1 MAIER
6 AEAKIFDPNDR
17 AHRFKLWVRLGTS
30 DGAFYH
36 FYWRRLAI
44 FLGVSAVAAWLLG
57 AAAIWSLLRYQRGW
71 ESAPYWQVAFMP
83 VRMDTFRLS
92 LGRFYAARGVAEI
105 EGKNYLA
112 GRELLLAG
120 LRHARTDLTV
130 RRTVATQ
137 LAQIF
142 GLPQRAIDVLADGLP
157 YDPDLDYLVLTFG
170 WMREARQ
177 LTRILELTRRML
189 PVVPDGNL
197 AHQFIAL
204 QEAMV
209 HFDYGRFGEAE
220 EVINAWGLQN
230 SLEGQIVLA
239 RCEWE
244 RGREDAALQRLE
256 REIGRFGKRDELYA
270 ELVRLNRRA
279 GKYEPARRFALLRQF
294 NDPRSAG
301 PRLDLLQGYIDTN
314 EQAAREREVTSYL
327 AMFGGDQLAIL
338 MLARFAAQ
346 IGDEPLL
353 ERVMALAQEKGYRVE
368 AVRMFQGLSAV
379 LAGNYP
385 RALEIL
391 LPPERPA
398 RPAPAPVAAKVPAGE
413 GAKAGEGTKAGAATA
428 GDAAEAP
435 APVVPRPPLWA
446 GLRAAALFG
455 AGQRLEGATELKQLA
470 DRFPPLGWEGL
481 LVAREVRRAGGAAAA
496 LPLLRRICE
505 IDSLNEDSRAELVR
519 FELEAGDRAALT
531 AALEKV
537 LTQARPPRAL
547 LEEVLLRLQRPADN
561 ELIARLRSALQSSA
575 ATP

>member
-1 MAIER
+1 M
-6 AEAKIFDPNDR
+6 
-17 AHRFKLWVRLGTS
+17 
-30 DGAFYH
+30 
-36 FYWRRLAI
+36 
-44 FLGVSAVAAWLLG
+44 
-57 AAAIWSLLRYQRGW
+57 
-71 ESAPYWQVAFMP
+71 
-83 VRMDTFRLS
+83 
-92 LGRFYAARGVAEI
+92 
-105 EGKNYLA
+105 
-112 GRELLLAG
+112 
-120 LRHARTDLTV
+120 
-130 RRTVATQ
+130 
-137 LAQIF
+137 
-142 GLPQRAIDVLADGLP
+142 
-157 YDPDLDYLVLTFG
+157 
-170 WMREARQ
+170 
-177 LTRILELTRRML
+177 
-189 PVVPDGNL
+189 
-197 AHQFIAL
+197 
-204 QEAMV
+204 
-209 HFDYGRFGEAE
+209 
-220 EVINAWGLQN
+220 INAWGLQN

-279 GKYEPARRFALLRQF
+279 GRYEPARRFALLRQF

-327 AMFGGDQLAIL
+327 AMFGGDQVAIL

-398 RPAPAPVAAKVPAGE
+398 RPAPAPAAPKAAPA
-413 GAKAGEGTKAGAATA
+413 AGSETA
-428 GDAAEAP
+428 GTGTAPTAEAESP

-455 AGQRLEGATELKQLA
+455 AGQRLEGTTELKQLA

-496 LPLLRRICE
+496 VPLLRRICE

-519 FELEAGDRAALT
+519 FELEAGDRAALA

-537 LTQARPPRAL
+537 LAQARPPRAL
-547 LEEVLLRLQRPADN
+547 LEEVLLRLQPPADN
-561 ELIARLRSALQSSA
+561 ELIARLRTALQSSP

>member
-30 DGAFYH
+30 EGAFFH
-36 FYWRRLAI
+36 FYWRRLAV

-71 ESAPYWQVAFMP
+71 DEAPYWQVAFMP
-83 VRMDTFRLS
+83 VRMDSFRLS

-105 EGKNYLA
+105 ERKNYLA
-112 GRELLLAG
+112 GREFLLAG

-142 GLPQRAIDVLADGLP
+142 GLPQRAIDVLADGLT

-177 LTRILELTRRML
+177 LTRILELARRML
-189 PVVPDGNL
+189 PATPDATL
-197 AHQFIAL
+197 KHQFIAL

-220 EVINAWGLQN
+220 QVINAWGLQN

-244 RGREDAALQRLE
+244 RGKEDAALQRLE
-256 REIGRFGKRDELYA
+256 REISRFGKRDELYA

-279 GKYEPARRFALLRQF
+279 GRYEPARRFALLRQF

-314 EQAAREREVTSYL
+314 EQAAREREVASYL
-327 AMFGGDQLAIL
+327 AMFGGDQVAVL

-353 ERVMALAQEKGYRVE
+353 ERVMALAQAKGYRVE

-398 RPAPAPVAAKVPAGE
+398 RPAPAPVAAKGGNGEAANPA
-413 GAKAGEGTKAGAATA
+413 AGA
-428 GDAAEAP
+428 DAAETP
-435 APVVPRPPLWA
+435 APVVPRPPLWS
-446 GLRAAALFG
+446 GLRAAALYG
-455 AGQRLEGATELKQLA
+455 AGQRLEGGTELKQLI

-496 LPLLRRICE
+496 VPLLRRICE
-505 IDSLNEDSRAELVR
+505 IDSLNEDARAELVR
-519 FELEAGDRAALT
+519 FELEAGDRAALA

-537 LTQARPPRAL
+537 LAQARPPRAL
-547 LEEVLLRLQRPADN
+547 LEEVLLRLQPPGDDA
-561 ELIARLRSALQSSA
+561 LITRLRAALQASA
-575 ATP
+575 AAP

>member
-1 MAIER
+1 MTIER
-6 AEAKIFDPNDR
+6 VEAKIFDPNDR
-17 AHRFKLWVRLGTS
+17 AHRFKLWVRLATSEGT
-30 DGAFYH
+30 FHH
-36 FYWRRLAI
+36 FYWRRLAV
-44 FLGVSAVAAWLLG
+44 FLGGAAVAAWLLG
-57 AAAIWSLLRYQRGW
+57 AAVIWSLLRYQRGW
-71 ESAPYWQVAFMP
+71 EAAPYWQVAFMP
-83 VRMDTFRLS
+83 VRMDSFRLS

-105 EGKNYLA
+105 ERQNYLA

-137 LAQIF
+137 LAQVF

-157 YDPDLDYLVLTFG
+157 YDPELDYLVLTFG

-189 PVVPDGNL
+189 PAAPGGTL
-197 AHQFIAL
+197 KHQFIAL

-209 HFDYGRFGEAE
+209 HFDYGRYGEAE
-220 EVINAWGLQN
+220 QVINAWGLQN

-244 RGREDAALQRLE
+244 RGKEDAALQRLE
-256 REIGRFGKRDELYA
+256 REISRFAKRDELYA

-314 EQAAREREVTSYL
+314 EQAAREREVVSYL
-327 AMFGGDQLAIL
+327 AMFGGDQVAVL

-398 RPAPAPVAAKVPAGE
+398 PPAPAPVAAKTPAGE
-413 GAKAGEGTKAGAATA
+413 GARAGAATG
-428 GDAAEAP
+428 GDAVETP

-455 AGQRLEGATELKQLA
+455 AGQRLEGATELKQLT

-496 LPLLRRICE
+496 VPLLRRICE
-505 IDSLNEDSRAELVR
+505 IDSLNEDTRAELVR
-519 FELEAGDRAALT
+519 FELEAGDRAALA

-537 LTQARPPRAL
+537 LAQARPPRAL
-547 LEEVLLRLQRPADN
+547 LEEVLLRLQPPADDA
-561 ELIARLRSALQSSA
+561 LIARLRAALPSSA
-575 ATP
+575 KIP

>member
-30 DGAFYH
+30 DGAFFH

-44 FLGVSAVAAWLLG
+44 FLGVSAVTAWLLG

-71 ESAPYWQVAFMP
+71 EAAPYWQVAFMP
-83 VRMDTFRLS
+83 VRMDSFRLS

-105 EGKNYLA
+105 EGRNYLA
-112 GRELLLAG
+112 GREFLLAG

-142 GLPQRAIDVLADGLP
+142 GLPQRAIDILADGLIH
-157 YDPDLDYLVLTFG
+157 DPDLDYLVLTFG

-177 LTRILELTRRML
+177 LTRILELARRML
-189 PVVPDGNL
+189 PAAPDGTL
-197 AHQFIAL
+197 KHQFIAL

-209 HFDYGRFGEAE
+209 HFDYGRFAEAE
-220 EVINAWGLQN
+220 QVINAWGLQN

-244 RGREDAALQRLE
+244 RGKEDAALKRLE
-256 REIGRFGKRDELYA
+256 REISRFGKRDELYA

-279 GKYEPARRFALLRQF
+279 GRYEPARRFALLRQF

-327 AMFGGDQLAIL
+327 GMFGGDQVAVL

-346 IGDEPLL
+346 IGDEALL
-353 ERVMALAQEKGYRVE
+353 ERVMALAQEKGHRVE

-379 LAGNYP
+379 LAGNYS

-398 RPAPAPVAAKVPAGE
+398 RPAPAPAAKGTPGAG
-413 GAKAGEGTKAGAATA
+413 ANAAAANAATA
-428 GDAAEAP
+428 AETP

-455 AGQRLEGATELKQLA
+455 AGQRLEGATELKQLM

-496 LPLLRRICE
+496 VPLLRRICE
-505 IDSLNEDSRAELVR
+505 IDALNEDSRAELVR
-519 FELEAGDRAALT
+519 LELEAGDRAALA

-547 LEEVLLRLQRPADN
+547 LEEVLLRLQPPGDDA
-561 ELIARLRSALQSSA
+561 LIARLRTALEASA

>member
-6 AEAKIFDPNDR
+6 AEAKIFDPRDR

-30 DGAFYH
+30 EGAFYH
-36 FYWRRLAI
+36 FYWRRLAV

-71 ESAPYWQVAFMP
+71 EAAPYWQVAFMP

-105 EGKNYLA
+105 ERRNYLA

-142 GLPQRAIDVLADGLP
+142 GLPQRAIDVLVDGLP

-189 PVVPDGNL
+189 PAAPDGTL
-197 AHQFIAL
+197 KHQFIAL

-220 EVINAWGLQN
+220 QVINAWGLQN

-244 RGREDAALQRLE
+244 RGKEDAALQRLE
-256 REIGRFGKRDELYA
+256 REISRFAKRDELYA

-314 EQAAREREVTSYL
+314 EQAAREREVVSYL
-327 AMFGGDQLAIL
+327 AMFGGDQVAVL

-346 IGDEPLL
+346 IGDDAM
-353 ERVMALAQEKGYRVE
+353 RV
-368 AVRMFQGLSAV
+368 
-379 LAGNYP
+379 
-385 RALEIL
+385 
-391 LPPERPA
+391 
-398 RPAPAPVAAKVPAGE
+398 GE
-413 GAKAGEGTKAGAATA
+413 GADHAVGAEQRFLLARDDPRLQADRAQLLDEFAPVGRLADGGGGDGLDIADAEIIEQQRKALEPAQGQRHRLVGQPAGSGDLTAQLGGDLLVQQHHRRAHRAAIDDKAHRVGPDVDDRALRRTASDVAGAVVAPCPVAHAMLPRRRESLGT
-428 GDAAEAP
+428 AP
-435 APVVPRPPLWA
+435 ASSAPPRPDSD
-446 GLRAAALFG
+446 GLVM
-455 AGQRLEGATELKQLA
+455 K
-470 DRFPPLGWEGL
+470 
-481 LVAREVRRAGGAAAA
+481 
-496 LPLLRRICE
+496 
-505 IDSLNEDSRAELVR
+505 
-519 FELEAGDRAALT
+519 
-531 AALEKV
+531 
-537 LTQARPPRAL
+537 
-547 LEEVLLRLQRPADN
+547 
-561 ELIARLRSALQSSA
+561 
-575 ATP
+575 

>member
-1 MAIER
+1 MSIER
-6 AEAKIFDPNDR
+6 VEAKIFDPNDR
-17 AHRFKLWVRLGTS
+17 AHRFKLWVRIATYE
-30 DGAFYH
+30 GAFYH
-36 FYWRRLAI
+36 FYWRRLGL
-44 FLGVSAVAAWLLG
+44 FLGGCAVAAWLLG
-57 AAAIWSLLRYQRGW
+57 AAVIWSLLRYQRGW
-71 ESAPYWQVAFMP
+71 EAAPYWQVAFMP
-83 VRMDTFRLS
+83 VRMDAFRLS
-92 LGRFYAARGVAEI
+92 LGRFYTARGVAEI
-105 EGKNYLA
+105 EGRNYLA

-137 LAQIF
+137 FAQVF
-142 GLPQRAIDVLADGLP
+142 GLPQRAIDVMAEGLP
-157 YDPDLDYLVLTFG
+157 YDPDLDYLVLTFS

-177 LTRILELTRRML
+177 LTRILELARRML
-189 PVVPDGNL
+189 PAAPDGTL
-197 AHQFIAL
+197 KHQFIAL

-220 EVINAWGLQN
+220 QVINAWGLQN

-239 RCEWE
+239 RSEWE
-244 RGREDAALQRLE
+244 RGQEAAALQRLE
-256 REIGRFGKRDELYA
+256 REISRFAKRDELYA

-279 GKYEPARRFALLRQF
+279 GRNEPARRFALLRQF

-301 PRLDLLQGYIDTN
+301 PRLDLLQSYIDTN
-314 EQAAREREVTSYL
+314 EQAAREREITSYL
-327 AMFGGDQLAIL
+327 AMFGGDQVAVL

-353 ERVMALAQEKGYRVE
+353 ERVMAVAQEKGHRVE

-379 LAGNYP
+379 LAGHYP

-398 RPAPAPVAAKVPAGE
+398 PPAPAPAATKTPAGE
-413 GAKAGEGTKAGAATA
+413 GPTIGVATA
-428 GDAAEAP
+428 GDAAKTSAP
-435 APVVPRPPLWA
+435 LVPRSPLWA

-455 AGQRLEGATELKQLA
+455 AGQRLEGATELKQLV
-470 DRFPPLGWEGL
+470 DRFPPLGWEGV

-505 IDSLNEDSRAELVR
+505 IDALNEDTRAELVR
-519 FELEAGDRAALT
+519 FELEAGDRAALA

-537 LTQARPPRAL
+537 LGQARPPRAL
-547 LEEVLLRLQRPADN
+547 LEEVLLRLQPPADDA
-561 ELIARLRSALQSSA
+561 LIARLRAALQSSA
-575 ATP
+575 KIP

>member
-1 MAIER
+1 
-6 AEAKIFDPNDR
+6 
-17 AHRFKLWVRLGTS
+17 
-30 DGAFYH
+30 
-36 FYWRRLAI
+36 
-44 FLGVSAVAAWLLG
+44 
-57 AAAIWSLLRYQRGW
+57 
-71 ESAPYWQVAFMP
+71 
-83 VRMDTFRLS
+83 
-92 LGRFYAARGVAEI
+92 
-105 EGKNYLA
+105 
-112 GRELLLAG
+112 
-120 LRHARTDLTV
+120 
-130 RRTVATQ
+130 
-137 LAQIF
+137 
-142 GLPQRAIDVLADGLP
+142 
-157 YDPDLDYLVLTFG
+157 
-170 WMREARQ
+170 MREARQ

-398 RPAPAPVAAKVPAGE
+398 RPAPAPVAAKVPAGD

>member
-30 DGAFYH
+30 EGAFYH

-105 EGKNYLA
+105 ERKNYLG

-177 LTRILELTRRML
+177 LSRILELSRRML
-189 PVVPDGNL
+189 PVVPDGKL
-197 AHQFIAL
+197 THQFIAL

-220 EVINAWGLQN
+220 QVINAWGLQN

-279 GKYEPARRFALLRQF
+279 GRYEPARRFALLRQF
-294 NDPRSAG
+294 NDSRSAG

-327 AMFGGDQLAIL
+327 AMFGGDQVAIL

-353 ERVMALAQEKGYRVE
+353 ERVMALAQEMGYRVE

-379 LAGNYP
+379 LAGNYS

-398 RPAPAPVAAKVPAGE
+398 RPAPAPAAPKAAPA
-413 GAKAGEGTKAGAATA
+413 AGTETA
-428 GDAAEAP
+428 GTGTAPTAEAETP

-455 AGQRLEGATELKQLA
+455 AGQRLEGTTELKQLA

-496 LPLLRRICE
+496 VPLLRRICE

-519 FELEAGDRAALT
+519 FELEAGDRAALA

-537 LTQARPPRAL
+537 LAQARPPRAL
-547 LEEVLLRLQRPADN
+547 LEEVLLRLQPPADN
-561 ELIARLRSALQSSA
+561 ELIARLRTALQSSA

>member
-17 AHRFKLWVRLGTS
+17 AHRFKLWVRLATSEGT
-30 DGAFYH
+30 FHH
-36 FYWRRLAI
+36 FYWRRLAV

-57 AAAIWSLLRYQRGW
+57 AAALWSLLRYQRGW
-71 ESAPYWQVAFMP
+71 EAAPYWQVAFMP
-83 VRMDTFRLS
+83 VRMDSFRLS

-112 GRELLLAG
+112 GRDLLLAG

-142 GLPQRAIDVLADGLP
+142 GLPQRAIDVLVDGLP

-189 PVVPDGNL
+189 PAAPDGTL
-197 AHQFIAL
+197 KHQFIAL

-220 EVINAWGLQN
+220 QVINAWGLQN

-244 RGREDAALQRLE
+244 RGKEDAALQRLE
-256 REIGRFGKRDELYA
+256 REISRFAKRDELYA

-314 EQAAREREVTSYL
+314 EQAAREREVVSYL
-327 AMFGGDQLAIL
+327 AMFGGDQVAVL

-398 RPAPAPVAAKVPAGE
+398 PPAPAPVAAKTPAGE
-413 GAKAGEGTKAGAATA
+413 GARAGAATG
-428 GDAAEAP
+428 GDAAETP

-455 AGQRLEGATELKQLA
+455 AGQRLEGATELKQLT

-496 LPLLRRICE
+496 VPLLRRICE
-505 IDSLNEDSRAELVR
+505 IDSLNEDTRAELVR
-519 FELEAGDRAALT
+519 FELEAGDRAALA

-537 LTQARPPRAL
+537 LAQARPPRAL
-547 LEEVLLRLQRPADN
+547 LEEVLLRLQPPADDA
-561 ELIARLRSALQSSA
+561 LIARLRAALPSSA
-575 ATP
+575 KIP

>member
-30 DGAFYH
+30 EGAFYH
-36 FYWRRLAI
+36 FYWRRLAV
-44 FLGVSAVAAWLLG
+44 FFATSLVAAWLLG

-71 ESAPYWQVAFMP
+71 EAAPYWQVAFMP

-105 EGKNYLA
+105 ERKNYLG

-177 LTRILELTRRML
+177 LTRILEQARRML
-189 PVVPDGNL
+189 PVVPDAKL
-197 AHQFIAL
+197 THQFIAL

-209 HFDYGRFGEAE
+209 HFDYGRFAEAE
-220 EVINAWGLQN
+220 QVIAAWGLQN

-244 RGREDAALQRLE
+244 RGKEDAALQRLE

-279 GKYEPARRFALLRQF
+279 GRYEPARRFALLRQF

-314 EQAAREREVTSYL
+314 EQAAREREVASYL
-327 AMFGGDQLAIL
+327 AMFGGDQVAVL

-353 ERVMALAQEKGYRVE
+353 ERVMALAQEKGYRVD

-379 LAGNYP
+379 LAGKYP

-398 RPAPAPVAAKVPAGE
+398 RPAPAPAAPP
-413 GAKAGEGTKAGAATA
+413 AGAAT
-428 GDAAEAP
+428 GTETTGAAESDTP

-455 AGQRLEGATELKQLA
+455 AGQRIEGDTELKQLT

-496 LPLLRRICE
+496 VPLLRRICE

-519 FELEAGDRAALT
+519 FELEAGDRAALAT
-531 AALEKV
+531 ALDKV
-537 LTQARPPRAL
+537 LAQARPPRAL
-547 LEEVLLRLQRPADN
+547 LEEVLLRLQPPGDDA
-561 ELIARLRSALQSSA
+561 LIARLRTALQSSA
-575 ATP
+575 ANP

>member
-30 DGAFYH
+30 EGAFYH
-36 FYWRRLAI
+36 FYWRRLAV
-44 FLGVSAVAAWLLG
+44 FFATSLVAAWLLG

-71 ESAPYWQVAFMP
+71 EAAPYWQVAFMP

-105 EGKNYLA
+105 ERKNYLG
-112 GRELLLAG
+112 GRELLLAE

-177 LTRILELTRRML
+177 LTRILEQARRML
-189 PVVPDGNL
+189 PVVPDAKL
-197 AHQFIAL
+197 THQFIAL

-209 HFDYGRFGEAE
+209 HFDYGRFAEAE
-220 EVINAWGLQN
+220 QVIAAWGLQN

-244 RGREDAALQRLE
+244 RGKEDAALQRLE

-279 GKYEPARRFALLRQF
+279 GRYEPARRFALLRQF

-314 EQAAREREVTSYL
+314 EQAAREREVASYL
-327 AMFGGDQLAIL
+327 AMFGGDQVAVL

-353 ERVMALAQEKGYRVE
+353 ERVMALAQEKGYRVD

-379 LAGNYP
+379 LAGKYP

-398 RPAPAPVAAKVPAGE
+398 RPAPAPAAPP
-413 GAKAGEGTKAGAATA
+413 AGAAT
-428 GDAAEAP
+428 GTETTGAAESDTP

-455 AGQRLEGATELKQLA
+455 AGQRIEGDTELKQLT

-496 LPLLRRICE
+496 VPLLRRICE

-519 FELEAGDRAALT
+519 FELEAGDRAALAT
-531 AALEKV
+531 ALDKV
-537 LTQARPPRAL
+537 LAQARPPRAL
-547 LEEVLLRLQRPADN
+547 LEEVLLRLQPPGDDA
-561 ELIARLRSALQSSA
+561 LIARLRTALQSSA
-575 ATP
+575 ANP